1 MTDTYLSVST
11 MSRCRFRI
19 ANSADS
25 PQLFTGAATSATAT
39 LRDEL
44 LASTRQQELVL
55 RFLAE
60 LDRKLDAVLTIL
72 QTETLAQE
80 FPHEGHV
87 VELNG
92 TSLRFE
98 CNMAL
103 KEGAYLEILLM
114 LEEFPLRIVSILG
127 KIATMEEASALPCM
141 HSTAYVFDFLSL
153 AEDDREAIIRYM
165 FSEERKR
172 IRQQKGSC

>member
-1 MTDTYLSVST
+1 MSDTYLSVNT

-25 PQLFTGAATSATAT
+25 PQLFTGTAASPTAS
-39 LRDEL
+39 LREEL
-44 LASTRQQELVL
+44 LTSTRQQEVVL

-60 LDRKLDAVLTIL
+60 LDRKLDAVLTLL
-72 QTETLAQE
+72 QTETLVQE
-80 FPHEGHV
+80 FPHEGHA

-98 CNMAL
+98 CSTPLAD
-103 KEGAYLEILLM
+103 GAYLEMLLM
-114 LEEFPLRIVSILG
+114 LEEFPLRVVSILG
-127 KIATMEEASALPCM
+127 KVVAVDEASALPCM
-141 HSTAYVFDFLSL
+141 HSSAYAFDFISL